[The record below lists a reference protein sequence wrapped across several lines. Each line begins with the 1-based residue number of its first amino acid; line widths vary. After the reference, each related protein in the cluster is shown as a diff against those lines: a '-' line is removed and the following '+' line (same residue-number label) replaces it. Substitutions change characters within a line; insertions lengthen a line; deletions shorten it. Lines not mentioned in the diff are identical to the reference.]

1 MLSEKKLFTVLEM
14 SEMIQVTPETVKDYI
29 RDGKLTAFKVGYQWR
44 FTEEDL
50 YKFVEARRKER
61 EGVE

>member
-1 MLSEKKLFTVLEM
+1 MENKKIYTAEDMGEILQITAG
-14 SEMIQVTPETVKDYI
+14 TVKEYV
-29 RDGKLTAFKVGYQWR
+29 RDGKLTAFKVGREWR

-61 EGVE
+61 EGVK